1 MSKDWILINEKYKR
15 PYWLNEQTGER
26 IYDMTKGKSKIYD
39 PTENRFINKRLSQ
52 LSKLNKD
59 ELMEMV
65 ARYEF
70 ELLDYIDRLLSDN
83 PVPLDNDT
91 AYFSLSEMEEGAL
104 LTLLSVDTEQEYYGL
119 HQYADGEA

>member
-1 MSKDWILINEKYKR
+1 MNER
-15 PYWLNEQTGER
+15 TGER
-26 IYDMTKGKSKIYD
+26 IYEMTKRTSKIYD
-39 PTENRFINKRLSQ
+39 PTEGRFINKRLSQ

-59 ELMEMV
+59 ELMELV

-104 LTLLSVDTEQEYYGL
+104 LTLLSVDTEQEYDGL
-119 HQYADGEA
+119 HQYADGEAG